1 MATGL
6 AVPPRANATGG
17 VALSS
22 GNEQDNNV
30 ISIALGSD
38 ETENS
43 FQQDTGLGEDIIFDI
58 NDPLAQAVILG
69 RLRKIFATF
78 TRLKRFKLLE
88 NTINWTQLA
97 GDMILTFKYVSME
110 TDAEPQTFSA
120 PVATP
125 NGQAAIT
132 PSNNA

>member
-6 AVPPRANATGG
+6 AIPPRANATGG

-22 GNEQDNNV
+22 GNDQDNS
-30 ISIALGSD
+30 IIAIALGSD
-38 ETENS
+38 DTEHA
-43 FQQDTGLGEDIIFDI
+43 FQQDTGLGDDIIFDI

-69 RLRKIFATF
+69 RLRKIFDTF

-88 NTINWTQLA
+88 NTIDWTQLS
-97 GDMILTFKYVSME
+97 GDMILTFKYVAME

-120 PVATP
+120 TVASP